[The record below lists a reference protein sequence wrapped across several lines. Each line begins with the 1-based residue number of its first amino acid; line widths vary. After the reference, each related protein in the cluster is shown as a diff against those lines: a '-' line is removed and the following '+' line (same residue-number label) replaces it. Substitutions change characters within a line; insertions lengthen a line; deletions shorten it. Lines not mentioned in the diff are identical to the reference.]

1 MKKLGKPSTVVPR
14 YAVGPPC
21 VSLYS
26 FNVPV
31 VPCTFK
37 EYSSYERYSV
47 HIMSHQLVVTL
58 VRIGCKL
65 LYKIGKAHV
74 DPFRKVTIVNVWTQ

>member
-1 MKKLGKPSTVVPR
+1 MAGAHCEYTVACYGKTYGDEGGMCCR
-14 YAVGPPC
+14 VGTGDPGASGNGIEDRAH
-21 VSLYS
+21 VA
-26 FNVPV
+26 
-31 VPCTFK
+31 
-37 EYSSYERYSV
+37 
-47 HIMSHQLVVTL
+47 QLVVTL

>member
-1 MKKLGKPSTVVPR
+1 MIE
-14 YAVGPPC
+14 
-21 VSLYS
+21 
-26 FNVPV
+26 F
-31 VPCTFK
+31 
-37 EYSSYERYSV
+37 